1 MANELAGKTAI
12 ITGGASGIGRAS
24 VELFVA
30 EGASV
35 VIADLNQESGERLA
49 GSIGGAVRFKKTD
62 VAKREDVQ
70 SLVDFTVSQFGS
82 LHVMMNNAGVTDP
95 ANGRFVDDDF
105 QSFQRIIEVNLLGV
119 MLGSQCA
126 ARHMAK
132 HGGGSIINV
141 ASIAGT
147 RPGHGLSTYRASK
160 AAVINF
166 TQSIAMDLGVD
177 LIRANCICPGNI
189 PTDLATYA
197 RPDEMSVAD
206 LARVRAAVAKVRMT
220 RQPLKR
226 QGAPADVAQAALFLG
241 SDRSQQI
248 TGLVMPVDAG
258 ATAGD
263 AISLI
268 EQILEARAGALGN
281 NVRIENDRD

>member
-1 MANELAGKTAI
+1 MANELSGKIAI
-12 ITGGASGIGRAS
+12 ITGGASGIGRAT
-24 VELFVA
+24 VELFLR
-30 EGASV
+30 EGARV
-35 VIADLNQESGERLA
+35 VIADVNEELGEKLAAGLGSGA
-49 GSIGGAVRFKKTD
+49 ARFKRTD
-62 VAKREDVQ
+62 VSKRDEVQ
-70 SLVDFTVSQFGS
+70 SLVDYTLAEWGG
-82 LHVMMNNAGVTDP
+82 LHIMMNNAGVTDP

-105 QSFQRIIEVNLLGV
+105 QSFQRIIDINLLGV

-126 ARHMAK
+126 ARHMSTQ
-132 HGGGSIINV
+132 GGGSIINI

-147 RPGHGLSTYRASK
+147 RPGHGLWTYRASK
-160 AAVINF
+160 AAVVNF

-177 LIRANCICPGNI
+177 LIRVNCICPGNI
-189 PTDLATYA
+189 PTDMATYA
-197 RPDEMSVAD
+197 RPVPDMTEAD
-206 LARVRAAVAKVRMT
+206 LARVRSAIADVRMT

-226 QGAPADVAQAALFLG
+226 QGAPIDVAQAALFLG

-268 EQILEARAGALGN
+268 QQILEARAGALAK
-281 NVRIENDRD
+281 